1 MGFWSDL
8 SMGLGVTPKTQE
20 YVDRTARTIE
30 NNQGSNAASTYSNQ
44 MTNKVNE
51 NTGQNFENNYTASE
65 GSQAVVNQF
74 NDNDDNRVASSTFFS
89 ESDNNTASNV
99 SDNNTS
105 NGQSDRS
112 TMFGGQLKDYSNLNN
127 NRFQAN
133 DLTQDGNTVGYSKYG
148 KSAGSIIT
156 VTSDGKFKLTP
167 SDAVAQDLGVAATD
181 FDTLDEVFVMLDRY
195 NGEPANTFARY
206 NAATQ
211 QGLRDEDATVYANDT
226 SLSNPAEALEE
237 FGPVYEPD
245 PTDLEGTTTEEPDQP
260 DEDTT
265 DYTPYQYVKDG
276 ETYQVGD
283 EEIKEINLYKQLG
296 YNDEEI
302 NNFLNQRFS
311 FRTPTVVEEVDQNL
325 YEDDTE
331 AVIEPETVVQP
342 EIVTQPVVQGTDAV
356 YKPIPQTD
364 SSTYTPTPYDP
375 SAPTYTTPAQVTT
388 TPTQFNPQYV
398 AGPVQ
403 QTLTLPST
411 TMQAGQTQTVMYRN
425 ERGQQIP
432 VTEVDGKPM
441 TYVPPGYTRMST
453 PQPFNQ
459 GGVVG
464 YAEGGDTSLDAEYN
478 LATKFLGY
486 KGPKSR
492 PALNDFMKA
501 SPGAAA
507 RMGKYQQAMRG
518 MYKGGV
524 VGYDEGGDTEENTN
538 VGLTDGGAADGS
550 ISGEGDEYYDTTL
563 PQFFDA
569 VSQTMQPMQ
578 STYSTITPDSNQF
591 ISGTAGQVGTYAPTV
606 DAAQVGRVEQATTP
620 TYTPTAT
627 YGAATT
633 AGQVRDET
641 GRLQPVA
648 GQVSREAQ
656 VDAAQGRSTLD
667 INAAQGTATMMT
679 NPVTREIQS
688 GELISGAADAQK
700 AAKFTEQIQAA
711 QATPSKQATVQG
723 QLEGLMQQFEGGDT
737 PAWAAG
743 AMRNAMG
750 AMAARGL
757 GASSLAGQA
766 AVQAAMESALPI
778 ASADAQTIASFE
790 AQNLSNRQQRAML
803 GAQQRAQFMGQ
814 EFDQAFQARVQNS
827 SRIADIANMNFTA
840 EQQVAL
846 ENSRA
851 ANTMNLANLSNKQAG
866 VMAEAAAIANMDMA
880 NLNNRQ
886 QAAVQNAQNF
896 MAMDMSNLDRAQQ
909 TALFRSQQN
918 IQALFT
924 DQAAENAALQFN
936 ASSENQTK
944 QFFASLSSQTSQ
956 FNAAQTNAVNQ
967 FNVNSVNAINEFNAN
982 LQQQRDTFNATNG
995 LVVSQANAQWRQNLA
1010 TLNTAAANDSNMAF
1024 ALAINGMTS
1033 KNIDSIWQRERDL
1046 MSYNITSVESGKDRA
1061 TQILLGD
1068 QTLQALR
1075 EKIGYA
1081 EDSAESEFFMRFLFG
1096 DFGDL
1101 FGSKD

>member
-1 MGFWSDL
+1 
-8 SMGLGVTPKTQE
+8 MGLWDDIKMGIGAAPKTQDF
-20 YVDRTARTIE
+20 VDRTARTIE
-30 NNQGSNAASTYSNQ
+30 RNQGSNAASTYSNQ

-51 NTGQNFENNYTASE
+51 NTGQNFDNNYTASE
-65 GSQAVVNQF
+65 GSQTVVNQF
-74 NDNDDNRVASSTFFS
+74 NDNDDDNSAGGVRNISEGNIFS
-89 ESDNNTASNV
+89 ALGETLNEEN
-99 SDNNTS
+99 
-105 NGQSDRS
+105 RS

-127 NRFQAN
+127 DRFQAN
-133 DLTQDGNTVGYSKYG
+133 DLTQDGNMVGYSKYG
-148 KSAGSIIT
+148 NSSGSQILIT
-156 VTSDGKFKLTP
+156 DTGKFRVISTESAAENVGVSP
-167 SDAVAQDLGVAATD
+167 VADY
-181 FDTLDEVFVMLDRY
+181 DTLDEAFLALDIL
-195 NGEPANTFARY
+195 NSEPANTFARY

-211 QGLRDEDATVYANDT
+211 DGLRDKDATVYANDT
-226 SLSNPAEALEE
+226 SLNNPADALEE
-237 FGPVYEPD
+237 FGPVYEPQPTD
-245 PTDLEGTTTEEPDQP
+245 PTDLEQNTMVDPDP
-260 DEDTT
+260 VDEDTT

-283 EEIKEINLYKQLG
+283 EEIKEITLYKQLG
-296 YNDEEI
+296 YNDQEI

-311 FRTPTVVEEVDQNL
+311 FRTPTVVEEIDQGSMMDNMAGKDEDL

-331 AVIEPETVVQP
+331 TVVPETVVQP
-342 EIVTQPVVQGTDAV
+342 VVQGTNAV
-356 YKPIPQTD
+356 YKPLPQTD

-403 QTLTLPST
+403 QTLTLPTT

-425 ERGQQIP
+425 QRGQQIP

-459 GGVVG
+459 GGAVG

-492 PALNDFMKA
+492 SALNDFMKA

-507 RMGKYQQAMRG
+507 RMGKYQQAMMG

-524 VGYDEGGDTEENTN
+524 VYANDGTD
-538 VGLTDGGAADGS
+538 VGLTDGGEADAS
-550 ISGEGDEYYDTTL
+550 ISGAGDEYYDTTL
-563 PQFFDA
+563 PMFFDA

-578 STYSTITPDSNQF
+578 STYSTIAPDSNQF
-591 ISGTAGQVGTYAPTV
+591 ISGDAGQVSTYAPTV
-606 DAAQVGRVEQATTP
+606 DAAQVSTTSQATTP
-620 TYTPTAT
+620 TYTPAAT
-627 YGAATT
+627 YGATGT
-633 AGQVRDET
+633 ADQVRSET
-641 GRLQPVA
+641 AATPTISGEVRDKALVT
-648 GQVSREAQ
+648 G
-656 VDAAQGRSTLD
+656 AQGTSSVNID
-667 INAAQGTATMMT
+667 AAQGTATMMT

-723 QLEGLMQQFEGGDT
+723 QLEGLMQQFESGDT

-766 AVQAAMESALPI
+766 VVQAAMESALPI

-803 GAQQRAQFMGQ
+803 AAQQRAQFMGQ

-851 ANTMNLANLSNKQAG
+851 ANTMNLANLSNRQAG

-1024 ALAINGMTS
+1024 ALAMNNMTS

-1061 TQILLGD
+1061 TQILLGN
-1068 QTLQALR
+1068 QTLEALR